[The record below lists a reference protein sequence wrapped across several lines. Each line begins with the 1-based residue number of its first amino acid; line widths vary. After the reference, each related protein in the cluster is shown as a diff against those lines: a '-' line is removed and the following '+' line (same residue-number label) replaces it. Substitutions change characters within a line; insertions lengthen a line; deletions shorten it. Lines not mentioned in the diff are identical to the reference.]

1 MATRQVQVEELIRP
15 ANIRKLLQKT
25 VDTYPLEWK
34 VVQEALQNAKDAI
47 QKAGRPGTVQIELDV
62 GRESVTV
69 TDDGC
74 GFPPNLDL
82 LGIGGTDKDDPYEPF
97 VSGNQGVGIKA
108 VIFSSNSFKLDS
120 VHKGQRWQAWIE
132 GANRY
137 LTGKR
142 PVLKV
147 TDPVES
153 PDPSGTRVEY
163 SFPEN
168 WVTQF
173 VNDVVTSHVPT
184 VREHLCKELADKVR
198 LAFEFHFRSFSYAG
212 DVQALLG
219 CDGVVPTTFRVSVV
233 ATGGPSARLDPML
246 RQLLEQDGRVEVRF
260 PNKHWDFQEAVDRTR
275 ERMPRPTVLDFQL
288 PEGGRIG
295 AYTERYAYVA
305 KLTTRQQY
313 EALLRNPNL
322 RKPIDPA
329 TYSQLFDQLDGI
341 YLVVGARPTFLN
353 YFLGPPRQFISASGI
368 PTSHVLSGPT
378 RGGEASYVA
387 NNIHFVANVSCRLN
401 YGKQTIPNPW
411 LVGMVSRF
419 FNDAVRATLR
429 NVATAIVGHQLGSTS
444 ADDIESGLGVETDIL
459 GRDDLAG
466 GKLAFKK
473 VPHDE
478 NALIAIYSE
487 LLGRGILTGYHLYS
501 LSARARYDGRATMRI
516 ASHDHVPEPRSDG
529 DLHNIEFKLALRDL
543 INDFEEE
550 SKFPGEISLIVV
562 WDAQLPSSAAAD
574 YEVVDIEHTGDADR
588 AMGGVSKCLICK
600 RLGRSIQVLVIKDV
614 VQQTFEAS

>member
-1 MATRQVQVEELIRP
+1 MATREVQVEELIRP
-15 ANIRKLLQKT
+15 ANIRKLVQKT

-34 VVQEALQNAKDAI
+34 VVQEAVQNAKDAI
-47 QKAGRPGTVQIELDV
+47 QKAGKPGTVDITLDV
-62 GRESVTV
+62 GQERVTV

-74 GFPPNLDL
+74 GFPPDLDL
-82 LGIGGTDKDDPYEPF
+82 LGMGGTDKDDPYTPF
-97 VSGNQGVGIKA
+97 ISGNQGVGIKA

-120 VHKGQRWQAWIE
+120 VHDGRRWQAWIE
-132 GANRY
+132 RANRY
-137 LTGKR
+137 LTGEL
-142 PVLKV
+142 PVLKI

-153 PDPSGTRVEY
+153 PDPPGTRVEY

-173 VNDVVTSHVPT
+173 VNDVVRCHVPT
-184 VREHLCKELADKVR
+184 VREHLCKDLADKVR

-212 DVQALLG
+212 DVQSLLG
-219 CDGVVPTTFRVSVV
+219 CDGVMPITFRVSVV
-233 ATGGPSARLDPML
+233 ATGEPPARLDPML
-246 RQLLEQDGRVEVRF
+246 RDLLEEDGRVEVRF
-260 PNKHWDFQEAVDRTR
+260 PNKHWDFQEAVARTR
-275 ERMPRPTVLDFQL
+275 ERVPRPTVLDIEL

-295 AYTERYAYVA
+295 AYTERYVYVA
-305 KLTTRQQY
+305 KLTRRQQY

-322 RKPIDPA
+322 RSPVDPA
-329 TYSQLFDQLDGI
+329 TYAQLFDQLDGI
-341 YLVVGARPTFLN
+341 YIVIGARPTLLN
-353 YFLGPPRQFISASGI
+353 YLLGPPRQFISASGI

-387 NNIHFVANVSCRLN
+387 NNIHFVANVSSRLN
-401 YGKQTIPNPW
+401 YGKQTIANPW

-444 ADDIESGLGVETDIL
+444 ADDIESGLAVETDIL
-459 GRDDLAG
+459 GRKDLAG
-466 GKLAFKK
+466 DNLAFKK

-501 LSARARYDGRATMRI
+501 LSAKARYDGRATMKI
-516 ASHDHVPEPRSDG
+516 ASYDRVPEPRSDA
-529 DLHNIEFKLALRDL
+529 DLRNIEFKLGLRDL

-550 SKFPGEISLIVV
+550 VKLPNEVSLIVV
-562 WDAQLPSSAAAD
+562 WDDQLPSSTAAD
-574 YEVVDIEHTGDADR
+574 YEVVDIEHTADADR

-600 RLGRSIQVLVIKDV
+600 RLGRSIQMLVIKDV
-614 VQQTFEAS
+614 VNQAFGAP